1 MAAPVWFDPKVYF
14 NNKLAWLEG
23 YNDLTLTA
31 AFTGA
36 GYGVDADGLY
46 RHFQDFGNAE
56 NVSPS
61 AYFDAGYYMQ
71 AKAATYFGK
80 AVNTVTGA
88 EVSFVQEAFRQAG
101 LSAWDHY
108 LRYGMAEGVDP
119 SASFD
124 TSAYMDAK
132 LAQMQKTD
140 PSYTMDMLVQAF
152 RDAGLNPVM
161 HYLSYGRGEGLTI
174 QDAQH
179 GAVTRALTTGIDNL
193 VGTTGTPTV
202 DAAGNLVVNSN
213 YDDYFTA
220 ETGTLQSADVIDGL
234 GGVDTLYARLNADE
248 TSAPSEALEPTI
260 KNVEYV
266 LFQAQAPAGPTPP
279 AGGTGVPVTAYI
291 DADRIWLAD
300 GEVLTLGSVNSRA
313 ALSIEDVRH
322 NSHETAIRF
331 ADADPGVDFDVFFD
345 SQHLTSAAS
354 NTTGALNI
362 EIVDV
367 CGAEVSKHP
376 LENNP
381 FDKFTFQYTDN
392 AGSAKLIEL
401 EVGAV
406 KGEAGYTDL
415 VNAFN
420 AALEAAGVDSF
431 ITASL
436 GSKFSASATV
446 GTTTYTTDMG
456 KYVVLT
462 SSSGTIATNNPDG
475 TPIPGTGWGVTSGT
489 VPATGGIVWGAGSVA
504 TTSCPLIS
512 TVVELDNVGRVQ
524 WDDASPDCLPN
535 DIIYGSRAGDL
546 EIGSMSL
553 RGGVERFDVKV
564 DRGSWLSSLF
574 STNQELRMVTVEAR
588 DIDGDGKS
596 GGQLYIGDWEG
607 RGDQLGDGTQLT
619 WTDAAKLLSA
629 TGAGTGDPSGL
640 NDVAVFD
647 ASDYAGAI
655 NIAAEITAAS
665 YDKYLKSVDG
675 AKYIDKMYA
684 PHAGYQGQFAYIT
697 GQADDVV
704 NMTVNGA
711 IAADVDF
718 RMNIDTGAGNDLVAF
733 RYADMSANQENN
745 QKNLQNVTIKTGEG
759 DDTVW
764 FYAPAAAVAAGGSV
778 IINTGAGNDVIYANQ
793 QELFTGG
800 WVPGT
805 PIAPA
810 DYNAV
815 FVFNTN
821 NRELATG
828 TGGLA
833 GATLSND
840 LAVGQDTFEVT
851 PVADE
856 SLYVTVTFKG
866 HQARAKIAD
875 VTAATTSVTAEQINH
890 AIIDAIANDPVLKHL
905 VSAKDGAGHTLLIE
919 SIINGQMTAADL
931 GISFSALKSD
941 GTTGASTVSTGMWYN
956 TQFATNT
963 GGAQQY
969 TGNDST
975 SSQVIVDAGAG
986 DDLVVLG
993 PNGGRM
999 DIIELR
1005 DNFGNDTVVGFRSG
1019 EDMINLAG
1027 YLDSTKPLNA
1037 GVPSGLVNNSA
1048 IVATFA
1054 GPKDTKSGIYT
1065 QAEVDDLVKDGK
1077 LSLTGANGDKAV
1089 AFLQAV
1095 NKDGQNVYTIV
1106 QMSTDGTT
1114 DKGTV
1119 MGSMTL
1125 DSVNGVKTSIASTDF
1140 RLDSVIRDSVTGKAY
1155 GPADYTGTSL
1165 EGTFFADTF
1174 NDVNSTTLGTV
1185 TTIDGKEGDDTFNIT
1200 GDLGAA
1206 KSLKGGE
1213 GNDVFNVKSTV
1224 TIADGTID
1232 GGAGIDTL
1240 TVDKVLTNNVTLT
1253 ALNNVEKATFD
1264 NTGTVTINAMTTS
1277 DNASTLTAANTV
1289 TALTVNG
1296 FEAHVA
1302 TTIDGSQ
1309 ITGNVT
1315 VVATNSNAAVTLK
1328 GGNGT
1333 ASLTGGNGNDTII
1346 TTGAGTSTITGG
1358 KGDDTI
1364 QLGSSGIDTVK
1375 FAANLAANGHDTI
1388 TGFEAGTG
1396 KDVLDISTFTTKVN
1410 MATKVDG
1417 SANDLTIGDA
1427 VTNNIG
1433 VLYNVAGGELTADK
1447 VVTSGTVANGE
1458 VIIDAGKK
1466 AVVMVTADSAGAAAT
1481 YNMYYVTG
1489 DATAPTVELVG
1500 TVTTDAAFD
1509 AGNFA

>member
-14 NNKLAWLEG
+14 NNKLASLEG

-234 GGVDTLYARLNADE
+234 GGVDTLYARLNTSEAPE
-248 TSAPSEALEPTI
+248 TGEALEPTI

-266 LFQAQAPAGPTPP
+266 LFQAQVSAGP
-279 AGGTGVPVTAYI
+279 AGGGVVPVTAYI

-345 SQHLTSAAS
+345 PQHLTSAAS
-354 NTTGALNI
+354 NTAGTLNI

-367 CGAEVSKHP
+367 RGAQVSNQP

-392 AGSAKLIEL
+392 AGATKLIEL

-406 KGEAGYTDL
+406 KGNAGYTDL

-420 AALEAAGVDSF
+420 TALKAAGVDSF

-436 GSKFSASATV
+436 GSNFSASATV

-564 DRGSWLSSLF
+564 DKGSWLSSLF
-574 STNQELRMVTVEAR
+574 STNEALRMVTVEAR

-596 GGQLYIGDWEG
+596 GGQLYIGDWAG
-607 RGDQLGDGTQLT
+607 RGDQLGDDTQLT

-629 TGAGTGDPSGL
+629 TGAGTADPSGL

-733 RYADMSANQENN
+733 RYAAMSANQENN

-800 WVPGT
+800 WESGT
-805 PIAPA
+805 SIAPA

-821 NRELATG
+821 NRELVTA
-828 TGGLA
+828 GLA

-840 LAVGQDTFEVT
+840 LAVGQDTFAVN
-851 PVADE
+851 PVAGE

-931 GISFSALKSD
+931 GISFGALKSD
-941 GTTGASTVSTGMWYN
+941 GTTGASTVSTGTWYN

-963 GGAQQY
+963 GGTQQY
-969 TGNDST
+969 TGNNST

-993 PNGGRM
+993 PNAGRM

-1005 DNFGNDTVVGFRSG
+1005 GNFGNDTVVGFRSG

-1065 QAEVDDLVKDGK
+1065 QAEVDDLVKDGN

-1095 NKDGQNVYTIV
+1095 NSEGQNVYTIV

-1174 NDVNSTTLGTV
+1174 NDVNSATLGTV
-1185 TTIDGKEGDDTFNIT
+1185 TAIDGKEGDDTFNIT

-1206 KSLKGGE
+1206 NSLEGGE
-1213 GNDVFNVKSTV
+1213 GNDTFNVKSAAP
-1224 TIADGTID
+1224 INGGTID
-1232 GGAGIDTL
+1232 GGAGFDTL
-1240 TVDKVLTNNVTLT
+1240 TVDKMLTGDATLT
-1253 ALNNVEKATFD
+1253 ALNNVENATFN
-1264 NTGTVTINAMTTS
+1264 NTGTVTITNMATA

-1289 TALTVNG
+1289 TSLTINTLK
-1296 FEAHVA
+1296 ADVA

-1315 VVATNSNAAVTLK
+1315 VVASNSKAAVTLK

-1333 ASLTGGNGNDTII
+1333 ASLTGGDGNDTII

-1364 QLGSSGIDTVK
+1364 QLGSTGKDTVK
-1375 FAANLAANGHDTI
+1375 FAANLADNGHDTI
-1388 TGFEAGTG
+1388 TGFEAGAG
-1396 KDVLDISTFTTKVN
+1396 KDVLDGTAFYTTKVGL
-1410 MATKVDG
+1410 AAAVDG
-1417 SANDLTIGDA
+1417 SANDLDIGNA
-1427 VTNNIG
+1427 GTNNIG
-1433 VLYNVAGGELTADK
+1433 VLYNVAGGVLTADK
-1447 VVTSGTVANGE
+1447 VVTSGTAANGE

>member
-88 EVSFVQEAFRQAG
+88 EVSFVQETFRQAG

-193 VGTTGTPTV
+193 V
-202 DAAGNLVVNSN
+202 VNSN

-220 ETGTLQSADVIDGL
+220 ETGTLQSAD
-234 GGVDTLYARLNADE
+234 
-248 TSAPSEALEPTI
+248 
-260 KNVEYV
+260 
-266 LFQAQAPAGPTPP
+266 
-279 AGGTGVPVTAYI
+279 
-291 DADRIWLAD
+291 
-300 GEVLTLGSVNSRA
+300 
-313 ALSIEDVRH
+313 
-322 NSHETAIRF
+322 
-331 ADADPGVDFDVFFD
+331 
-345 SQHLTSAAS
+345 
-354 NTTGALNI
+354 
-362 EIVDV
+362 
-367 CGAEVSKHP
+367 
-376 LENNP
+376 
-381 FDKFTFQYTDN
+381 
-392 AGSAKLIEL
+392 
-401 EVGAV
+401 
-406 KGEAGYTDL
+406 
-415 VNAFN
+415 
-420 AALEAAGVDSF
+420 
-431 ITASL
+431 
-436 GSKFSASATV
+436 
-446 GTTTYTTDMG
+446 
-456 KYVVLT
+456 
-462 SSSGTIATNNPDG
+462 
-475 TPIPGTGWGVTSGT
+475 
-489 VPATGGIVWGAGSVA
+489 
-504 TTSCPLIS
+504 
-512 TVVELDNVGRVQ
+512 
-524 WDDASPDCLPN
+524 
-535 DIIYGSRAGDL
+535 
-546 EIGSMSL
+546 
-553 RGGVERFDVKV
+553 
-564 DRGSWLSSLF
+564 
-574 STNQELRMVTVEAR
+574 
-588 DIDGDGKS
+588 
-596 GGQLYIGDWEG
+596 
-607 RGDQLGDGTQLT
+607 
-619 WTDAAKLLSA
+619 
-629 TGAGTGDPSGL
+629 
-640 NDVAVFD
+640 
-647 ASDYAGAI
+647 
-655 NIAAEITAAS
+655 
-665 YDKYLKSVDG
+665 
-675 AKYIDKMYA
+675 
-684 PHAGYQGQFAYIT
+684 
-697 GQADDVV
+697 
-704 NMTVNGA
+704 
-711 IAADVDF
+711 
-718 RMNIDTGAGNDLVAF
+718 
-733 RYADMSANQENN
+733 
-745 QKNLQNVTIKTGEG
+745 
-759 DDTVW
+759 
-764 FYAPAAAVAAGGSV
+764 
-778 IINTGAGNDVIYANQ
+778 
-793 QELFTGG
+793 
-800 WVPGT
+800 
-805 PIAPA
+805 
-810 DYNAV
+810 
-815 FVFNTN
+815 
-821 NRELATG
+821 
-828 TGGLA
+828 
-833 GATLSND
+833 
-840 LAVGQDTFEVT
+840 
-851 PVADE
+851 
-856 SLYVTVTFKG
+856 
-866 HQARAKIAD
+866 
-875 VTAATTSVTAEQINH
+875 
-890 AIIDAIANDPVLKHL
+890 
-905 VSAKDGAGHTLLIE
+905 
-919 SIINGQMTAADL
+919 
-931 GISFSALKSD
+931 
-941 GTTGASTVSTGMWYN
+941 
-956 TQFATNT
+956 
-963 GGAQQY
+963 
-969 TGNDST
+969 
-975 SSQVIVDAGAG
+975 
-986 DDLVVLG
+986 DLVVLG
-993 PNGGRM
+993 PNAGRM

-1005 DNFGNDTVVGFRSG
+1005 GNFGNDTVVGFRSG

-1037 GVPSGLVNNSA
+1037 GAPAGLVNNSA
-1048 IVATFA
+1048 IVATLT
-1054 GPKDTKSGIYT
+1054 GPKAESGIYT
-1065 QAEVDDLVKDGK
+1065 QAEVDALVKDGS

-1095 NKDGQNVYTIV
+1095 NSEGQNVYTIV

-1125 DSVNGVKTSIASTDF
+1125 DSVNGVKTSIANTDF
-1140 RLDSVIRDSVTGKAY
+1140 RLDSVIRDSVTGKTY
-1155 GPADYTGTSL
+1155 GPADYTATGTL
-1165 EGTFFADTF
+1165 DGTFFADTF

-1206 KSLKGGE
+1206 NSLEGGE

-1224 TIADGTID
+1224 TIAGGTID

-1264 NTGTVTINAMTTS
+1264 NTGAVTINAMATS
-1277 DNASTLTAANTV
+1277 DNASTLTAGSTV
-1289 TALTVNG
+1289 TALSVNG
-1296 FEAHVA
+1296 LKADVA

-1315 VVATNSNAAVTLK
+1315 VDASTSTAAVTLK

-1333 ASLTGGNGNDTII
+1333 ASLTGGAGNDTII
-1346 TTGAGTSTITGG
+1346 TTGADTSTITGG

-1364 QLGSSGIDTVK
+1364 QLGSTGKDTVK
-1375 FAANLAANGHDTI
+1375 FAANLADNGHDTI

-1396 KDVLDISTFTTKVN
+1396 KDVLDIAAFTAKTN

-1427 VTNNIG
+1427 TTNNIG
-1433 VLYNVAGGELTADK
+1433 VLYNVAGGVLTADK
-1447 VVTSGTVANGE
+1447 VVTSGTAVNGE

>member
-193 VGTTGTPTV
+193 V
-202 DAAGNLVVNSN
+202 VNSN

-220 ETGTLQSADVIDGL
+220 ETGTLQSAD
-234 GGVDTLYARLNADE
+234 
-248 TSAPSEALEPTI
+248 
-260 KNVEYV
+260 
-266 LFQAQAPAGPTPP
+266 
-279 AGGTGVPVTAYI
+279 
-291 DADRIWLAD
+291 
-300 GEVLTLGSVNSRA
+300 
-313 ALSIEDVRH
+313 
-322 NSHETAIRF
+322 
-331 ADADPGVDFDVFFD
+331 
-345 SQHLTSAAS
+345 
-354 NTTGALNI
+354 
-362 EIVDV
+362 
-367 CGAEVSKHP
+367 
-376 LENNP
+376 
-381 FDKFTFQYTDN
+381 
-392 AGSAKLIEL
+392 
-401 EVGAV
+401 
-406 KGEAGYTDL
+406 
-415 VNAFN
+415 
-420 AALEAAGVDSF
+420 
-431 ITASL
+431 
-436 GSKFSASATV
+436 
-446 GTTTYTTDMG
+446 
-456 KYVVLT
+456 
-462 SSSGTIATNNPDG
+462 
-475 TPIPGTGWGVTSGT
+475 
-489 VPATGGIVWGAGSVA
+489 
-504 TTSCPLIS
+504 
-512 TVVELDNVGRVQ
+512 
-524 WDDASPDCLPN
+524 
-535 DIIYGSRAGDL
+535 
-546 EIGSMSL
+546 
-553 RGGVERFDVKV
+553 
-564 DRGSWLSSLF
+564 
-574 STNQELRMVTVEAR
+574 
-588 DIDGDGKS
+588 
-596 GGQLYIGDWEG
+596 
-607 RGDQLGDGTQLT
+607 
-619 WTDAAKLLSA
+619 
-629 TGAGTGDPSGL
+629 
-640 NDVAVFD
+640 
-647 ASDYAGAI
+647 
-655 NIAAEITAAS
+655 
-665 YDKYLKSVDG
+665 
-675 AKYIDKMYA
+675 
-684 PHAGYQGQFAYIT
+684 
-697 GQADDVV
+697 
-704 NMTVNGA
+704 
-711 IAADVDF
+711 
-718 RMNIDTGAGNDLVAF
+718 
-733 RYADMSANQENN
+733 
-745 QKNLQNVTIKTGEG
+745 
-759 DDTVW
+759 
-764 FYAPAAAVAAGGSV
+764 
-778 IINTGAGNDVIYANQ
+778 
-793 QELFTGG
+793 
-800 WVPGT
+800 
-805 PIAPA
+805 
-810 DYNAV
+810 
-815 FVFNTN
+815 
-821 NRELATG
+821 
-828 TGGLA
+828 
-833 GATLSND
+833 
-840 LAVGQDTFEVT
+840 
-851 PVADE
+851 
-856 SLYVTVTFKG
+856 
-866 HQARAKIAD
+866 
-875 VTAATTSVTAEQINH
+875 
-890 AIIDAIANDPVLKHL
+890 
-905 VSAKDGAGHTLLIE
+905 
-919 SIINGQMTAADL
+919 
-931 GISFSALKSD
+931 
-941 GTTGASTVSTGMWYN
+941 
-956 TQFATNT
+956 
-963 GGAQQY
+963 
-969 TGNDST
+969 
-975 SSQVIVDAGAG
+975 
-986 DDLVVLG
+986 DLVVLG
-993 PNGGRM
+993 PNAGRM

-1005 DNFGNDTVVGFRSG
+1005 GNFGNDTVVGFRSG

-1037 GVPSGLVNNSA
+1037 GAPAGLVNNSA
-1048 IVATFA
+1048 IVATLT
-1054 GPKDTKSGIYT
+1054 GPKAESGIYT
-1065 QAEVDDLVKDGK
+1065 QAEVDALVKDGS

-1095 NKDGQNVYTIV
+1095 NSEGQNVYTIV

-1125 DSVNGVKTSIASTDF
+1125 DSVNGVKTSIANTDF
-1140 RLDSVIRDSVTGKAY
+1140 RLDSVIRDSVTGKTY
-1155 GPADYTGTSL
+1155 GPADYTATGTL
-1165 EGTFFADTF
+1165 DGTFFADTF

-1206 KSLKGGE
+1206 NSLEGGE

-1224 TIADGTID
+1224 TIAGGTID

-1277 DNASTLTAANTV
+1277 DNASTLTAGSTV
-1289 TALTVNG
+1289 TALSVNG
-1296 FEAHVA
+1296 LKADVA

-1364 QLGSSGIDTVK
+1364 QLGSTGKDTVK
-1375 FAANLAANGHDTI
+1375 FAANLADNGHDTI
-1388 TGFEAGTG
+1388 TGFEAGAG
-1396 KDVLDISTFTTKVN
+1396 KDVLDGTAFYTAK
-1410 MATKVDG
+1410 AGLAAAVDG
-1417 SANDLTIGDA
+1417 SANDLDIGNA
-1427 VTNNIG
+1427 GTNNIG
-1433 VLYNVAGGELTADK
+1433 VLYNVAGGVLTADK
-1447 VVTSGTVANGE
+1447 VVTSGTAVNGE

>member
-14 NNKLAWLEG
+14 NNKLASLEG

-193 VGTTGTPTV
+193 V
-202 DAAGNLVVNSN
+202 VNSN

-220 ETGTLQSADVIDGL
+220 ETGTLQSAD
-234 GGVDTLYARLNADE
+234 
-248 TSAPSEALEPTI
+248 
-260 KNVEYV
+260 
-266 LFQAQAPAGPTPP
+266 
-279 AGGTGVPVTAYI
+279 
-291 DADRIWLAD
+291 
-300 GEVLTLGSVNSRA
+300 
-313 ALSIEDVRH
+313 
-322 NSHETAIRF
+322 
-331 ADADPGVDFDVFFD
+331 
-345 SQHLTSAAS
+345 
-354 NTTGALNI
+354 
-362 EIVDV
+362 
-367 CGAEVSKHP
+367 
-376 LENNP
+376 
-381 FDKFTFQYTDN
+381 
-392 AGSAKLIEL
+392 
-401 EVGAV
+401 
-406 KGEAGYTDL
+406 
-415 VNAFN
+415 
-420 AALEAAGVDSF
+420 
-431 ITASL
+431 
-436 GSKFSASATV
+436 
-446 GTTTYTTDMG
+446 
-456 KYVVLT
+456 
-462 SSSGTIATNNPDG
+462 
-475 TPIPGTGWGVTSGT
+475 
-489 VPATGGIVWGAGSVA
+489 
-504 TTSCPLIS
+504 
-512 TVVELDNVGRVQ
+512 
-524 WDDASPDCLPN
+524 
-535 DIIYGSRAGDL
+535 
-546 EIGSMSL
+546 
-553 RGGVERFDVKV
+553 
-564 DRGSWLSSLF
+564 
-574 STNQELRMVTVEAR
+574 
-588 DIDGDGKS
+588 
-596 GGQLYIGDWEG
+596 
-607 RGDQLGDGTQLT
+607 
-619 WTDAAKLLSA
+619 
-629 TGAGTGDPSGL
+629 
-640 NDVAVFD
+640 
-647 ASDYAGAI
+647 
-655 NIAAEITAAS
+655 
-665 YDKYLKSVDG
+665 
-675 AKYIDKMYA
+675 
-684 PHAGYQGQFAYIT
+684 
-697 GQADDVV
+697 
-704 NMTVNGA
+704 
-711 IAADVDF
+711 
-718 RMNIDTGAGNDLVAF
+718 
-733 RYADMSANQENN
+733 
-745 QKNLQNVTIKTGEG
+745 
-759 DDTVW
+759 
-764 FYAPAAAVAAGGSV
+764 
-778 IINTGAGNDVIYANQ
+778 
-793 QELFTGG
+793 
-800 WVPGT
+800 
-805 PIAPA
+805 
-810 DYNAV
+810 
-815 FVFNTN
+815 
-821 NRELATG
+821 
-828 TGGLA
+828 
-833 GATLSND
+833 
-840 LAVGQDTFEVT
+840 
-851 PVADE
+851 
-856 SLYVTVTFKG
+856 
-866 HQARAKIAD
+866 
-875 VTAATTSVTAEQINH
+875 
-890 AIIDAIANDPVLKHL
+890 
-905 VSAKDGAGHTLLIE
+905 
-919 SIINGQMTAADL
+919 
-931 GISFSALKSD
+931 
-941 GTTGASTVSTGMWYN
+941 
-956 TQFATNT
+956 
-963 GGAQQY
+963 
-969 TGNDST
+969 
-975 SSQVIVDAGAG
+975 
-986 DDLVVLG
+986 DLVVLG
-993 PNGGRM
+993 PNAGRM

-1005 DNFGNDTVVGFRSG
+1005 GNFGNDTVVGFRSG

-1065 QAEVDDLVKDGK
+1065 QAEVDDLVKAGS

-1125 DSVNGVKTSIASTDF
+1125 DSVNGVKTSIANTDF
-1140 RLDSVIRDSVTGKAY
+1140 RLDSVIRDSVTGKTY
-1155 GPADYTGTSL
+1155 GPADYTATGTL
-1165 EGTFFADTF
+1165 DGTFFADTF

-1206 KSLKGGE
+1206 NSLEGGE

-1224 TIADGTID
+1224 TIAGGTID

-1264 NTGTVTINAMTTS
+1264 NTGTVTINAMATS
-1277 DNASTLTAANTV
+1277 DNASTLTAGSTV
-1289 TALTVNG
+1289 SALSVNG
-1296 FEAHVA
+1296 LKADVA

-1315 VVATNSNAAVTLK
+1315 VDASTSTAAVTLK

-1333 ASLTGGNGNDTII
+1333 ASLTGGAGNDTII
-1346 TTGAGTSTITGG
+1346 TTGADTSTITGG

-1364 QLGSSGIDTVK
+1364 QLGSTGKDTVK

-1388 TGFEAGTG
+1388 TGFEAGAG

-1417 SANDLTIGDA
+1417 SANDLDIGNA
-1427 VTNNIG
+1427 GTNNIG
-1433 VLYNVAGGELTADK
+1433 VLYNVAGGVLTADK

-1489 DATAPTVELVG
+1489 DATSPTVELVG

>member
-14 NNKLAWLEG
+14 NNKLASLEG

-193 VGTTGTPTV
+193 V
-202 DAAGNLVVNSN
+202 VNSN

-220 ETGTLQSADVIDGL
+220 ETGTLQSAD
-234 GGVDTLYARLNADE
+234 
-248 TSAPSEALEPTI
+248 
-260 KNVEYV
+260 
-266 LFQAQAPAGPTPP
+266 
-279 AGGTGVPVTAYI
+279 
-291 DADRIWLAD
+291 
-300 GEVLTLGSVNSRA
+300 
-313 ALSIEDVRH
+313 
-322 NSHETAIRF
+322 
-331 ADADPGVDFDVFFD
+331 
-345 SQHLTSAAS
+345 
-354 NTTGALNI
+354 
-362 EIVDV
+362 
-367 CGAEVSKHP
+367 
-376 LENNP
+376 
-381 FDKFTFQYTDN
+381 
-392 AGSAKLIEL
+392 
-401 EVGAV
+401 
-406 KGEAGYTDL
+406 
-415 VNAFN
+415 
-420 AALEAAGVDSF
+420 
-431 ITASL
+431 
-436 GSKFSASATV
+436 
-446 GTTTYTTDMG
+446 
-456 KYVVLT
+456 
-462 SSSGTIATNNPDG
+462 
-475 TPIPGTGWGVTSGT
+475 
-489 VPATGGIVWGAGSVA
+489 
-504 TTSCPLIS
+504 
-512 TVVELDNVGRVQ
+512 
-524 WDDASPDCLPN
+524 
-535 DIIYGSRAGDL
+535 
-546 EIGSMSL
+546 
-553 RGGVERFDVKV
+553 
-564 DRGSWLSSLF
+564 
-574 STNQELRMVTVEAR
+574 
-588 DIDGDGKS
+588 
-596 GGQLYIGDWEG
+596 
-607 RGDQLGDGTQLT
+607 
-619 WTDAAKLLSA
+619 
-629 TGAGTGDPSGL
+629 
-640 NDVAVFD
+640 
-647 ASDYAGAI
+647 
-655 NIAAEITAAS
+655 
-665 YDKYLKSVDG
+665 
-675 AKYIDKMYA
+675 
-684 PHAGYQGQFAYIT
+684 
-697 GQADDVV
+697 
-704 NMTVNGA
+704 
-711 IAADVDF
+711 
-718 RMNIDTGAGNDLVAF
+718 
-733 RYADMSANQENN
+733 
-745 QKNLQNVTIKTGEG
+745 
-759 DDTVW
+759 
-764 FYAPAAAVAAGGSV
+764 
-778 IINTGAGNDVIYANQ
+778 
-793 QELFTGG
+793 
-800 WVPGT
+800 
-805 PIAPA
+805 
-810 DYNAV
+810 
-815 FVFNTN
+815 
-821 NRELATG
+821 
-828 TGGLA
+828 
-833 GATLSND
+833 
-840 LAVGQDTFEVT
+840 
-851 PVADE
+851 
-856 SLYVTVTFKG
+856 
-866 HQARAKIAD
+866 
-875 VTAATTSVTAEQINH
+875 
-890 AIIDAIANDPVLKHL
+890 
-905 VSAKDGAGHTLLIE
+905 
-919 SIINGQMTAADL
+919 
-931 GISFSALKSD
+931 
-941 GTTGASTVSTGMWYN
+941 
-956 TQFATNT
+956 
-963 GGAQQY
+963 
-969 TGNDST
+969 
-975 SSQVIVDAGAG
+975 
-986 DDLVVLG
+986 DLVVLG
-993 PNGGRM
+993 PNAGRM

-1005 DNFGNDTVVGFRSG
+1005 GNFGNDTVVGFRSG
-1019 EDMINLAG
+1019 EDMINLAA

-1037 GVPSGLVNNSA
+1037 GAPAGLVNNSA
-1048 IVATFA
+1048 IVATLT
-1054 GPKDTKSGIYT
+1054 GPKAESGIYT
-1065 QAEVDDLVKDGK
+1065 QAEVDALVKDGN

-1095 NKDGQNVYTIV
+1095 NSEGQNVYTIV

-1125 DSVNGVKTSIASTDF
+1125 DSVNGVKTSIANTDF
-1140 RLDSVIRDSVTGKAY
+1140 RLDSVIRDSVTGKTY
-1155 GPADYTGTSL
+1155 GPADYTGTTVD
-1165 EGTFFADTF
+1165 GTFFADTF

-1224 TIADGTID
+1224 TIAGGTID

-1264 NTGTVTINAMTTS
+1264 NTGAVTINAMATS
-1277 DNASTLTAANTV
+1277 DNASTLTAGSTV

-1315 VVATNSNAAVTLK
+1315 VDASTSTAAVTLK

-1333 ASLTGGNGNDTII
+1333 ASLTGGAGNDTII
-1346 TTGAGTSTITGG
+1346 TTGADTSTITGG

-1364 QLGSSGIDTVK
+1364 QLGSTGKDTVK
-1375 FAANLAANGHDTI
+1375 FAANLADNGHDTI
-1388 TGFEAGTG
+1388 TGFEAGAG
-1396 KDVLDISTFTTKVN
+1396 KDVLDGTAFYTAK
-1410 MATKVDG
+1410 AGLAAAVDG
-1417 SANDLTIGDA
+1417 SANDLNIGNA
-1427 VTNNIG
+1427 TTNNIG
-1433 VLYNVAGGELTADK
+1433 VLYNVAGGVLTADK
-1447 VVTSGTVANGE
+1447 VVTSGTAVNGE

>member
-88 EVSFVQEAFRQAG
+88 EVSFVQETFRQAG

-193 VGTTGTPTV
+193 V
-202 DAAGNLVVNSN
+202 VNSN

-220 ETGTLQSADVIDGL
+220 ETGTLQSAD
-234 GGVDTLYARLNADE
+234 
-248 TSAPSEALEPTI
+248 
-260 KNVEYV
+260 
-266 LFQAQAPAGPTPP
+266 
-279 AGGTGVPVTAYI
+279 
-291 DADRIWLAD
+291 
-300 GEVLTLGSVNSRA
+300 
-313 ALSIEDVRH
+313 
-322 NSHETAIRF
+322 
-331 ADADPGVDFDVFFD
+331 
-345 SQHLTSAAS
+345 
-354 NTTGALNI
+354 
-362 EIVDV
+362 
-367 CGAEVSKHP
+367 
-376 LENNP
+376 
-381 FDKFTFQYTDN
+381 
-392 AGSAKLIEL
+392 
-401 EVGAV
+401 
-406 KGEAGYTDL
+406 
-415 VNAFN
+415 
-420 AALEAAGVDSF
+420 
-431 ITASL
+431 
-436 GSKFSASATV
+436 
-446 GTTTYTTDMG
+446 
-456 KYVVLT
+456 
-462 SSSGTIATNNPDG
+462 
-475 TPIPGTGWGVTSGT
+475 
-489 VPATGGIVWGAGSVA
+489 
-504 TTSCPLIS
+504 
-512 TVVELDNVGRVQ
+512 
-524 WDDASPDCLPN
+524 
-535 DIIYGSRAGDL
+535 
-546 EIGSMSL
+546 
-553 RGGVERFDVKV
+553 
-564 DRGSWLSSLF
+564 
-574 STNQELRMVTVEAR
+574 
-588 DIDGDGKS
+588 
-596 GGQLYIGDWEG
+596 
-607 RGDQLGDGTQLT
+607 
-619 WTDAAKLLSA
+619 
-629 TGAGTGDPSGL
+629 
-640 NDVAVFD
+640 
-647 ASDYAGAI
+647 
-655 NIAAEITAAS
+655 
-665 YDKYLKSVDG
+665 
-675 AKYIDKMYA
+675 
-684 PHAGYQGQFAYIT
+684 
-697 GQADDVV
+697 
-704 NMTVNGA
+704 
-711 IAADVDF
+711 
-718 RMNIDTGAGNDLVAF
+718 
-733 RYADMSANQENN
+733 
-745 QKNLQNVTIKTGEG
+745 
-759 DDTVW
+759 
-764 FYAPAAAVAAGGSV
+764 
-778 IINTGAGNDVIYANQ
+778 
-793 QELFTGG
+793 
-800 WVPGT
+800 
-805 PIAPA
+805 
-810 DYNAV
+810 
-815 FVFNTN
+815 
-821 NRELATG
+821 
-828 TGGLA
+828 
-833 GATLSND
+833 
-840 LAVGQDTFEVT
+840 
-851 PVADE
+851 
-856 SLYVTVTFKG
+856 
-866 HQARAKIAD
+866 
-875 VTAATTSVTAEQINH
+875 
-890 AIIDAIANDPVLKHL
+890 
-905 VSAKDGAGHTLLIE
+905 
-919 SIINGQMTAADL
+919 
-931 GISFSALKSD
+931 
-941 GTTGASTVSTGMWYN
+941 
-956 TQFATNT
+956 
-963 GGAQQY
+963 
-969 TGNDST
+969 
-975 SSQVIVDAGAG
+975 
-986 DDLVVLG
+986 DLVVLG
-993 PNGGRM
+993 PNAGRM

-1005 DNFGNDTVVGFRSG
+1005 GNFGNDTVVGFRSG
-1019 EDMINLAG
+1019 EDMINLAA

-1037 GVPSGLVNNSA
+1037 GAPAGLVNNSA
-1048 IVATFA
+1048 IVATLT
-1054 GPKDTKSGIYT
+1054 GPKAESGIYT
-1065 QAEVDDLVKDGK
+1065 QAEVDALVKDGS

-1095 NKDGQNVYTIV
+1095 NSEGQNVYTIV

-1125 DSVNGVKTSIASTDF
+1125 DSVNGVKTSIANTDF
-1140 RLDSVIRDSVTGKAY
+1140 RLDSVIRDSVTGKTY
-1155 GPADYTGTSL
+1155 GPADYTDATL
-1165 EGTFFADTF
+1165 DGTFFADTF

-1240 TVDKVLTNNVTLT
+1240 TVDKVLTNNVTLA

-1277 DNASTLTAANTV
+1277 DNASTLTAGSTV

-1364 QLGSSGIDTVK
+1364 QLGSTGKDTVK
-1375 FAANLAANGHDTI
+1375 FAANLADNGHDTI
-1388 TGFEAGTG
+1388 TGFEAGAG
-1396 KDVLDISTFTTKVN
+1396 KDVLDGTAFYTAK
-1410 MATKVDG
+1410 AGLAAAVDG
-1417 SANDLTIGDA
+1417 SANDLDIGNA
-1427 VTNNIG
+1427 GTNNIG
-1433 VLYNVAGGELTADK
+1433 VLYNVAGGVLTADK
-1447 VVTSGTVANGE
+1447 VVTSGTGANGE